1 MLVCSSSVNISCLYA
16 APLSIYH
23 ACLLVQGPNP
33 AMRMSMQ
40 RAEFVL
46 VSSAGIIRRV
56 LLIIVVA
63 VVGGTALFFLG
74 LKFAFPE
81 YR

>member
-1 MLVCSSSVNISCLYA
+1 M
-16 APLSIYH
+16 H
-23 ACLLVQGPNP
+23 
-33 AMRMSMQ
+33 MSMPC
-40 RAEFVL
+40 AEFAL

>member
-1 MLVCSSSVNISCLYA
+1 MA
-16 APLSIYH
+16 WTPL
-23 ACLLVQGPNP
+23 P
-33 AMRMSMQ
+33 
-40 RAEFVL
+40 L
-46 VSSAGIIRRV
+46 VSFALLLNSTCYKLGPCVLLDTTCCNSFAYCAGILRRV
-56 LLIIVVA
+56 LLLIVIA